1 MKRHVL
7 DACALIAYFNDEDG
21 ANVIEEI
28 LSTNKEIFMSVV
40 NLYEVCYDA
49 ARTTADE
56 SSVLEI
62 LEMVK
67 QLPIVIIWEIN
78 EELLQAATRF
88 KVRYKIS
95 LADSFALGLADIL
108 DAKVVSA
115 DHHEFE
121 PVEKAGEISVLW
133 FR

>member
-1 MKRHVL
+1 MKRYVL

-21 ANVIEEI
+21 ADVVEKI
-28 LSTNKEIFMSVV
+28 LSKNDEVFMSVV

-49 ARTTADE
+49 ARTTAND

-62 LEMVK
+62 LEIVR
-67 QLPIVIIWEIN
+67 QLPIVVVWEIDDS
-78 EELLQAATRF
+78 LLQAATRF

-95 LADSFALGLADIL
+95 LADSFALGLADVL
-108 DAKVVSA
+108 NAKVVSA

-121 PVEKAGEISVLW
+121 PVEKAGDISVLW

>member
-1 MKRHVL
+1 M
-7 DACALIAYFNDEDG
+7 
-21 ANVIEEI
+21 
-28 LSTNKEIFMSVV
+28 
-40 NLYEVCYDA
+40 YEVCYDA
-49 ARTTADE
+49 ARTTANE

-67 QLPIVIIWEIN
+67 QLPIVIIWEISN
-78 EELLQAATRF
+78 ELLQAAARF

-95 LADSFALGLADIL
+95 LADSFALGLADVL